1 MTTSAVTSTAL
12 HLDELRSYAVRDTEK
27 LHTGQ
32 RVILAHVP
40 PLERP
45 ELATSTAHPYG
56 QELTILEV
64 AEKTF
69 AELHPNLHPIAND
82 ERKLIIR
89 HRSDTHES
97 YTHASDAGVIPYS
110 WGTEFYND
118 TNFLVLVDEL
128 EAAGIT
134 AVLEVSPAYAEKLEA
149 YNGSVDT
156 RLEDYFNS
164 AFDE

>member
-1 MTTSAVTSTAL
+1 MTTSATTTTEL
-12 HLDELRSYAVRDTEK
+12 HLDELRSYAVRDPEK
-27 LHTGQ
+27 LQAGQ

-45 ELATSTAHPYG
+45 DLASSTAHPYG

-64 AEKTF
+64 AEKSF
-69 AELHPNLHPIAND
+69 AELHPNLRPIADD
-82 ERKLIIR
+82 EPKLIIR

-97 YTHASDAGVIPYS
+97 YTHASDAGVIPYT
-110 WGTEFYND
+110 WGAFYND
-118 TNFLVLVDEL
+118 TNFLVLVGEL

-134 AVLEVSPAYAEKLEA
+134 AILEVSPDYAEKLEV

-156 RLEDYFNS
+156 SLEDYFSS